1 MEDAEAKE
9 KGKGGGSGGRRE
21 REQAR
26 LAGCQRVLL
35 PTGVATDSGAMELSK
50 RAGARL

>member
-9 KGKGGGSGGRRE
+9 EGKEGGSGGRRE

-26 LAGCQRVLL
+26 LAGCR
-35 PTGVATDSGAMELSK
+35 
-50 RAGARL
+50 

>member
-9 KGKGGGSGGRRE
+9 EGKEGGSGGRRE

-26 LAGCQRVLL
+26 LAGCRRVLL
-35 PTGVATDSGAMELSK
+35 LTGVATDSGAIEPSR

>member
-1 MEDAEAKE
+1 MEDAEAKDE
-9 KGKGGGSGGRRE
+9 GKEGGSGGRRE

-26 LAGCQRVLL
+26 LAECQRVLL
-35 PTGVATDSGAMELSK
+35 PTGVATDSSTMEPSR